1 MTLSFHRDRWDVKI
15 IIIKNKKCN
24 KLNPTVHTGKPTKIS
39 SNLANF
45 TAPCAFLR
53 TQLTYVPTRY
63 EYL

>member
-1 MTLSFHRDRWDVKI
+1 MILSFHRDRWDVKI

-45 TAPCAFLR
+45 TAPCAFLHN
-53 TQLTYVPTRY
+53 
-63 EYL
+63 